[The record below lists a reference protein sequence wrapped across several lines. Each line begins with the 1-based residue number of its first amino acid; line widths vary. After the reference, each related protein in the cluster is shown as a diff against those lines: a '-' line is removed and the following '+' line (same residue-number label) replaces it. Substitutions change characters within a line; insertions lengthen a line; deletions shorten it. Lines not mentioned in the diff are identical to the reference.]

1 MAISGIGAAGGANAE
16 LAILLSKL
24 RATGETENIS
34 GGAALPALS
43 GQPETVSGTAATLS
57 GTGKAALGAESLA
70 YLTMMQADDGNSV
83 AAANTDTFT
92 SSVNNNSLWDLVT
105 RWSLGSNTFSTVS
118 KNITIATVIAENM
131 PSSLPSAGAAETSAL
146 NVGTASAVDMT
157 SATGAANATTAAAST
172 QAATGSTATDATA
185 DTVNAHTVSP
195 TSVASE
201 QAAAM
206 ASVLGALLTGYNPMA
221 TMGAQVDISG

>member
-1 MAISGIGAAGGANAE
+1 MSIGGIGAAGGANAE

-24 RATGETENIS
+24 RATGEAENVAS
-34 GGAALPALS
+34 SGAALPALS
-43 GQPETVSGTAATLS
+43 GQPETVSGTAAALS

-105 RWSLGSNTFSTVS
+105 RWSLGSNSFSTVS

-131 PSSLPSAGAAETSAL
+131 PSSLPSSGAAETSAL
-146 NVGTASAVDMT
+146 NAGSVSAVDMSSQT
-157 SATGAANATTAAAST
+157 SDMTTAVAST
-172 QAATGSTATDATA
+172 QAATGTTATNTTAATA
-185 DTVNAHTVSP
+185 NAGTVNP
-195 TSVASE
+195 TTVASE